1 MVENYYS
8 YFSFLSGVN
17 SNASSQ
23 ALPNSPPVTTPI
35 IRLDCTGTFARE
47 SWEITIFFF
56 RFFVLIFTWSY
67 RSALLVTA
75 AIECIIKP
83 LEVLACYSLW
93 ITELNLNKR
102 GVLTTD
108 SYYNN
113 SNCQSN
119 TTHKNKLFG
128 SIFVSFRARVTTRL
142 EGSWATKLDIS
153 DSSSKAYPSSSH
165 NLCNRARIKSSSIW

>member
-23 ALPNSPPVTTPI
+23 ALPNSLPVTIPT

-83 LEVLACYSLW
+83 LEVLAWYSLW

-102 GVLTTD
+102 GVLTAD

-128 SIFVSFRARVTTRL
+128 SIFVSFRARV
-142 EGSWATKLDIS
+142 ES
-153 DSSSKAYPSSSH
+153 
-165 NLCNRARIKSSSIW
+165 NRARVRPSWIIFVPGQPSSI

>member
-1 MVENYYS
+1 MPVLRPFLTISRLRLRQFDRISLATERGND
-8 YFSFLSGVN
+8 SFLPFLCFDFHLIVSLCTFDYDCNRMYNKTSRSVGLI
-17 SNASSQ
+17 Q
-23 ALPNSPPVTTPI
+23 P
-35 IRLDCTGTFARE
+35 LDHRG
-47 SWEITIFFF
+47 
-56 RFFVLIFTWSY
+56 
-67 RSALLVTA
+67 
-75 AIECIIKP
+75 
-83 LEVLACYSLW
+83 
-93 ITELNLNKR
+93 LNLNKR

-142 EGSWATKLDIS
+142 EGSWATELDIS